1 MVLFAK
7 FILIL
12 FGLFLIG
19 VGFLMLLKPEIA
31 RGLLNKAASTTI
43 INYTEIGLRMVPAIA
58 LIIYAA
64 HSKYPMALS
73 IIGWFMALTSVV
85 LFLIPRQWHYNYSQK
100 WTRMLKPLYFQI
112 ISPFSILL
120 GALLIYSII

>member
-1 MVLFAK
+1 MVLIAK
-7 FILIL
+7 SILIL

-19 VGFLMLLKPEIA
+19 VGILMLLKPEKA
-31 RGLLNKAASTTI
+31 RGILNKAASTTI

-58 LIIYAA
+58 LIIYAEY
-64 HSKYPMALS
+64 SKYPMVLS

-85 LFLIPRQWHYNYSQK
+85 LFLIPRQWHYKYSQA
-100 WTRMLKPLYFQI
+100 WTKRLNPIYFQI
-112 ISPFSILL
+112 ISPFSMLF